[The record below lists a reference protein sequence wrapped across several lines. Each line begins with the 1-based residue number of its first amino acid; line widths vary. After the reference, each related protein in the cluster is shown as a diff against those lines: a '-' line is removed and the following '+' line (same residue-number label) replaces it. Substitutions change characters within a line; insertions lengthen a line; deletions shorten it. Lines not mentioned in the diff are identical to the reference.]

1 MCRVPG
7 IRDKVAEK
15 VVAKRHTKCYNLSM
29 KTFAWND
36 EKNNLLKSGRQVC
49 FEDVVI
55 SIEMGFLLD
64 VLEHPNQEKYKGQR
78 ILIVQIDDYVY
89 LVPFFEDETGVFLK
103 TIIPSRKA
111 TRKYLKDRTK

>member
-1 MCRVPG
+1 
-7 IRDKVAEK
+7 
-15 VVAKRHTKCYNLSM
+15 M

-36 EKNNLLKSGRQVC
+36 EKNRLLKADRQVC

-64 VLEHPNQEKYKGQR
+64 VLEHPNQEKYKRQKIFVVR
-78 ILIVQIDDYVY
+78 IDDYIY
-89 LVPFFEDETGVFLK
+89 LVPFVESDDEVFLK

-111 TRKYLKDRTK
+111 TRKYLKGGAG